1 MSAKDSSFYLSEDA
15 FRQLKQELDF
25 LVKKKRK
32 DISGRLEAAISL
44 GDLSENAEF
53 KEAKEEQL
61 NNETRIIELEDIISR
76 AVIVSQSKKTSP
88 LVELGCI
95 VKLQRD
101 GSEEIC
107 EYQVVGSTESD
118 ILNRKISNESPL
130 GTSLLGKKKGETV
143 EVATPRGKIRYAI
156 INIS

>member
-15 FRQLKQELDF
+15 FKQLKQELDF

-32 DISGRLEAAISL
+32 DISERLEAAISL

-61 NNETRIIELEDIISR
+61 NNETRIIELEDIINR
-76 AVIVSQSKKTSP
+76 AVIVSQGKKISP
-88 LVELGCI
+88 LIDLGC
-95 VKLQRD
+95 VVTLQKD
-101 GSEEIC
+101 GNKEVC

-118 ILNRKISNESPL
+118 VLNRKISNESPL
-130 GTSLLGKKKGETV
+130 GTSLLGRKKGETV
-143 EVATPRGKIRYAI
+143 EVITPRGKIRYVI

>member
-1 MSAKDSSFYLSEDA
+1 MSAKNSSFYLSENA
-15 FRQLKQELDF
+15 FKQLKQELDL

-32 DISGRLEAAISL
+32 DISERLEAAISL

-61 NNETRIIELEDIISR
+61 NNETRIIELEDIINR
-76 AVIVSQSKKTSP
+76 AVIVSQDKKTFP
-88 LVELGCI
+88 LIELGCT
-95 VKLQRD
+95 VKLQKD
-101 GSEEIC
+101 GSEEFC

-143 EVATPRGKIRYAI
+143 EVVTPCGKIRYAI